1 MIMNIE
7 TCLEKYSDEFYSLMY
22 GVNDSMSQEESMK
35 KARAFLHQYAMS
47 DQEYREICLPT
58 MQKIFGCSPDKCF
71 NVQATAIS
79 EVFNNGFVY
88 FSYQSSPLGSWG
100 QALDPLPTICGN
112 VLRYICK
119 RE

>member
-1 MIMNIE
+1 MTMNIE

-71 NVQATAIS
+71 NVQAMAIS
-79 EVFNNGFVY
+79 EMFNNGFVNY
-88 FSYQSSPLGSWG
+88 HHGILSFSLGTFSM
-100 QALDPLPTICGN
+100 
-112 VLRYICK
+112 
-119 RE
+119 